1 MGDFRYCSG
10 EMLLIVEILSSVFLS
25 LFVIVV
31 DSGGN
36 TCCKVEIIP
45 TTPPQIPPPFLFRF
59 RLQFLSGGGS
69 GGIGVI
75 FG

>member
-1 MGDFRYCSG
+1 
-10 EMLLIVEILSSVFLS
+10 MLLIVEIAHRTVKILSSVFLS

-36 TCCKVEIIP
+36 TCCCTVEIIP
-45 TTPPQIPPPFLFRF
+45 TTLPQIPPPFLFRF
-59 RLQFLSGGGS
+59 RLQFLSVGVS